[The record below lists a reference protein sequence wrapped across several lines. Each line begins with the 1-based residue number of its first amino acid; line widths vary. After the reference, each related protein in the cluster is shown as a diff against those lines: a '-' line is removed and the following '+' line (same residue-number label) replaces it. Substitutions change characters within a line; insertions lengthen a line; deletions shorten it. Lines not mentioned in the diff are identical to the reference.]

1 MEINYIYLLQEREF
15 IKTNEQIYKIGKT
28 KQNNNNRFKQY
39 PKGSILLFQII
50 CSNCDYIE
58 KCLIKIFKQKYKHCT
73 NIGNEYFEGCFKD
86 MIRIIYKNIEEN
98 EDKIISNDN
107 IELINKNK
115 NSYIDLIKDYTE
127 NNY

>member
-1 MEINYIYLLQEREF
+1 
-15 IKTNEQIYKIGKT
+15 
-28 KQNNNNRFKQY
+28 
-39 PKGSILLFQII
+39 
-50 CSNCDYIE
+50 
-58 KCLIKIFKQKYKHCT
+58 
-73 NIGNEYFEGCFKD
+73 